1 MSREE
6 ILSIEQYCS
15 AHNVTHKQHL
25 AELNIP
31 FWKFYRAKQRY
42 RVCSMLFSPELLS
55 RFIGIHTVPRTT
67 CCFMENWSRSFTRK
81 SKLEMAL
88 NRSRTSQLGVTS
100 MQRHTLSGT
109 LPQAITAALSQLEP
123 GTRSKF
129 WDIPSSMK
137 SRIESTA
144 KMGTSRCAF
153 WGGREDCEWN
163 ERLRVLQTVSIH
175 RRMYPDGHRLS
186 GYIRF

>member
-1 MSREE
+1 MMSREE

-15 AHNVTHKQHL
+15 AHNVTHKQRL

-55 RFIGIHTVPRTT
+55 RFIGIHTVPRMS

-81 SKLEMAL
+81 SDVETALNLEIAL
-88 NRSRTSQLGVTS
+88 NRSRICQLGVAS
-100 MQRHTLSGT
+100 MKRHALSWT
-109 LPQAITAALSQLEP
+109 RPPAIMAALSPLES

-129 WDIPSSMK
+129 WGLPSSMK
-137 SRIESTA
+137 PRTESTA
-144 KMGTSRCAF
+144 KTGARRCEFGVDA
-153 WGGREDCEWN
+153 EIVN
-163 ERLRVLQTVSIH
+163 PI
-175 RRMYPDGHRLS
+175 
-186 GYIRF
+186 

>member
-15 AHNVTHKQHL
+15 AHNVTHKQRL

-55 RFIGIHTVPRTT
+55 RFIGIHTVPRMS

-81 SKLEMAL
+81 SELEMAL
-88 NRSRTSQLGVTS
+88 NRSRTRQLGVTS
-100 MQRHTLSGT
+100 MKRHTLSWTCVNTRNNPPVGGT
-109 LPQAITAALSQLEP
+109 QTQGHGRMLQGPSGHARKPMTNFGHIHGKACRSRTAVPEPQA
-123 GTRSKF
+123 
-129 WDIPSSMK
+129 D
-137 SRIESTA
+137 
-144 KMGTSRCAF
+144 
-153 WGGREDCEWN
+153 
-163 ERLRVLQTVSIH
+163 
-175 RRMYPDGHRLS
+175 
-186 GYIRF
+186 

>member
-1 MSREE
+1 MMSREE

-15 AHNVTHKQHL
+15 AHNVTHKQRL

-55 RFIGIHTVPRTT
+55 RFIGIHTVPRMS

-81 SKLEMAL
+81 SELEMAL

-100 MQRHTLSGT
+100 MKRHTLSWT
-109 LPQAITAALSQLEP
+109 LPPAITAASFLPAS
-123 GTRSKF
+123 GTRSKS
-129 WDIPSSMK
+129 WSRPSSMK
-137 SRIESTA
+137 PRTESTA
-144 KMGTSRCAF
+144 KTGARRCEF
-153 WGGREDCEWN
+153 WGGRGDCESN
-163 ERLRVLQTVSIH
+163 
-175 RRMYPDGHRLS
+175 MKMK
-186 GYIRF
+186 F